1 MCFVQNFREF
11 VSDCIT
17 KRGRCLVVFD
27 QLGYHHTTMYL
38 DKVNSAD
45 IVIRDDGCLWNC
57 HNYLC
62 KQLLYDGMHIRS
74 STLPSHRKKWVC
86 LMDSEIVLDALK
98 THWKYICKIYQY
110 ASCFYEV
117 RSIFE
122 NLYFSEVSSFRSFC
136 MHFLSLCTWSLG
148 LHVMHVPI
156 SEILW
161 SFSVDDCF
169 WWWIPSASARRSWH
183 TWKQTFID
191 AFQKLVWNTMLS
203 QIRVLIPKLPCSGLY
218 QQALRRRNIIE
229 EVQIL
234 LSKNIDVVACDI
246 VQPVYRQSHSIWR
259 PFVPHLWLLDFFF
272 NYGFSWYR
280 LCSGCT
286 SPVVAASIY

>member
-45 IVIRDDGCLWNC
+45 VMIRDDGCLWNSYD
-57 HNYLC
+57 YLC
-62 KQLLYDGMHIRS
+62 RQLLYDGMHIRS
-74 STLPSHRKKWVC
+74 VTIPLCRKKWTH
-86 LMDSEIVLDALK
+86 LMNSEVILNALK
-98 THWKYICKIYQY
+98 THRTYICKMYQY
-110 ASCFYEV
+110 ASCFYET
-117 RSIFE
+117 RDRFE
-122 NLYFSEVSSFRSFC
+122 SLYLSDVWSFRDFC
-136 MHFLSLCTWSLG
+136 INFLSLCAWSLD
-148 LHVMHVPI
+148 LRIMHVSI

-169 WWWIPSASARRSWH
+169 WWWIPSASGRHSRH
-183 TWKQTFID
+183 IWKQTFID
-191 AFQKLVWNTMLS
+191 AFQKLVWDTMSS
-203 QIRVLIPKLPCSGLY
+203 QIRVLIPKLSCSGLY

-280 LCSGCT
+280 LCSGCA
-286 SPVVAASIY
+286 SLVVATSIY

>member
-1 MCFVQNFREF
+1 
-11 VSDCIT
+11 
-17 KRGRCLVVFD
+17 
-27 QLGYHHTTMYL
+27 MYL

-203 QIRVLIPKLPCSGLY
+203 QIRVLIPNLHCRICLFQRHASHIFQSVHCSKKSVHQCY
-218 QQALRRRNIIE
+218 REKMQRRTNDYT
-229 EVQIL
+229 
-234 LSKNIDVVACDI
+234 KN
-246 VQPVYRQSHSIWR
+246 YRAT
-259 PFVPHLWLLDFFF
+259 
-272 NYGFSWYR
+272 
-280 LCSGCT
+280 T
-286 SPVVAASIY
+286 SRRYHRIGSQKK